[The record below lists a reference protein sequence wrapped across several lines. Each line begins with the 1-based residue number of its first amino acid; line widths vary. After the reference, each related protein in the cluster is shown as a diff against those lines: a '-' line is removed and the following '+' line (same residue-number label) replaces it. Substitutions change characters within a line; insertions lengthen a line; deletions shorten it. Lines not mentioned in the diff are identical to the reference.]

1 MKITIEGRSKEL
13 FKLAKSVLLLL
24 REQHEV
30 DIRYG
35 KAVDMS
41 CDMYEYIK
49 LIHQKADEGFP
60 AQDMQS
66 EALPK

>member
-1 MKITIEGRSKEL
+1 MKITIEGKNKEL
-13 FKLAKSVLLLL
+13 FKLTKSVLLLL
-24 REQHEV
+24 REQHEE

-41 CDMYEYIK
+41 CDMYEYMK
-49 LIHQKADEGFP
+49 LIRQKADEASP
-60 AQDMQS
+60 VQDMRN

>member
-1 MKITIEGRSKEL
+1 MKIIIESKSEEL
-13 FKLAKSVLLLL
+13 FKLAKSVLLFL
-24 REQHEV
+24 REQHEE

-41 CDMYEYIK
+41 CDMYEHMK
-49 LIHQKADEGFP
+49 LIYQKADGVSP
-60 AQDMQS
+60 TRDTRS